1 MNTGF
6 DEVAALQTERSDF
19 ERWLSEH
26 CYQEG
31 VVAEVTSLVPKTD
44 PGMPLPRRRSSFLGQ
59 PAPGA
64 PSERPSGISSVGRL
78 STSSTTALR
87 GVFVGMAPTTGSSV
101 GLGAR
106 VSRRALGISSVFLQG
121 RRSSTIPVLLQA
133 GERSRQPTFESLNGC
148 LLEYRDKVRALE
160 QLNQQLEEQIRHCLD
175 RKASSAGTWGA
186 LRREWEDIY
195 RQVSEAILDNAKLM
209 LQTENMQASAE
220 DFKDRYENEQPFR
233 KAVEEEIN
241 SLYKVIDDANLTR
254 TDLEAQIE
262 SMKVEL
268 RDLVRNHEQDVKV
281 LYNQLAG
288 SEVDEPDAPIE
299 TSLDQILGYIR
310 SHWEKAIEKNR
321 AETDT
326 YLEYKVGRAQT
337 RIYYKELE
345 SLKMECNDAGCK
357 IQSLQAE
364 TESMRAL
371 KRGLENSLNDAKHWH
386 DIELQNLGSL
396 IAKLEAELGDVR
408 NDIEQQRRDYETLL
422 NNKMRLELEIGT
434 YHGILDGEESRYH
447 PPMCPSS
454 PEDPEGKQEQPTS
467 DPHNTP
473 QAEGSSGSS
482 IQKEN

>member
-1 MNTGF
+1 
-6 DEVAALQTERSDF
+6 
-19 ERWLSEH
+19 
-26 CYQEG
+26 
-31 VVAEVTSLVPKTD
+31 
-44 PGMPLPRRRSSFLGQ
+44 MPLPRRRSSFLGQ

-64 PSERPSGISSVGRL
+64 PSERPGGMAGVGRL
-78 STSSTTALR
+78 STSSTTAPR
-87 GVFVGMAPTTGSSV
+87 GVFVGMAPTTGTSG

-121 RRSSTIPVLLQA
+121 LRSSTIPVVPQA

-195 RQVSEAILDNAKLM
+195 RQVSEAILDNARLM
-209 LQTENMQASAE
+209 LQTENVQASAE

-241 SLYKVIDDANLTR
+241 SLYKVIDDASLTK

-262 SMKVEL
+262 SMKGEL
-268 RDLVRNHEQDVKV
+268 RDLVRNHEQDVRV

-288 SEVDEPDAPIE
+288 TEVDEPDAPIE

-321 AETDT
+321 AETDA
-326 YLEYKVGRAQT
+326 YLEYKVDGTKLSREEE
-337 RIYYKELE
+337 ELE

-386 DIELQNLGSL
+386 DIELQNLGSV
-396 IAKLEAELGDVR
+396 IAKLEAELSDVR

-447 PPMCPSS
+447 PAMYVCH
-454 PEDPEGKQEQPTS
+454 PTEKTFKTIS
-467 DPHNTP
+467 WT
-473 QAEGSSGSS
+473 SGSS
-482 IQKEN
+482 LQKEN